1 MYLITRIARAISH
14 HLSKSPTVVLEE
26 NKLLFGEE
34 FYSEERNELLADL
47 LYEDTKD
54 IIVLTTSTLIE
65 QLTKSSRAL
74 IDCTFKLID
83 GNKYQNTHFRQLMT
97 IVVTFSDENMTRGE
111 KFNQLVMA
119 LYLPSKE
126 LDVYRHRLNLFY

>member
-1 MYLITRIARAISH
+1 M
-14 HLSKSPTVVLEE
+14 
-26 NKLLFGEE
+26 FGEE
-34 FYSEERNELLADL
+34 FYSESRNEFLADL
-47 LYEDTKD
+47 IYENEKD
-54 IIVLTTSTLIE
+54 IIVLTTPTLIE

-83 GNKYQNTHFRQLMT
+83 GNKFQNTHFRQLMT
-97 IVVTFSDENMTRGE
+97 IVVTFSDEDLTRGE

-126 LDVYRHRLNLFY
+126 IDVYRHRLNPFNSF